1 MSAPRFGLY
10 EVPSPELKDKLQ
22 EMARYLKTQLPPGW
36 QFSPMVLKRDD
47 DFHAAAQNLIEM
59 ACDAV
64 ETCTATQQLLA
75 LEKALQRDGFEKVPR
90 VLVLE
95 IAGHLSMLAQGH
107 VPPNLKE
114 QAADLLVKVGN
125 ILSE

>member
-1 MSAPRFGLY
+1 MADRPNAKIAADTWRLIRALGDP
-10 EVPSPELKDKLQ
+10 EVGT
-22 EMARYLKTQLPPGW
+22 A
-36 QFSPMVLKRDD
+36 MVLKRDD